1 MFNPCLVQK
10 HSNCARLETQE
21 WSIWQ
26 AVEEDGWHGVAGHG
40 YHKGTVKIYI
50 MTYCAVM
57 HARVTRKLLGP
68 SRICVRRITIGC
80 SAIRK
85 RKRVLRKYRWN
96 FAIVFAFSAMLKE
109 YANEWFG
116 QRIANCRYRPSAMNH
131 VCLGFLKRS
140 ERSVTHEEFTDWY
153 CRGAHIRLVKWTKSS
168 PRVLQLHKITG
179 TFSKRLPFWKCTRS
193 FLLCVHFV
201 LQISFHPSVEYS
213 VQCTSVQ

>member
-1 MFNPCLVQK
+1 MRDWK
-10 HSNCARLETQE
+10 HKNSLY
-21 WSIWQ
+21 IWQ

-179 TFSKRLPFWKCTRS
+179 TFSKRLPLWKCTRS